1 MKPVLAAALAATLIL
16 AACDRPAQPRTGPTA
31 GPGSTASPGPS
42 APVHPMPQT
51 GSPTPGE
58 KKEGAN
64 PVQGQVDP
72 KQSEQRKDFQQ
83 RGDSAGPASEESKPK
98 QGG

>member
-1 MKPVLAAALAATLIL
+1 
-16 AACDRPAQPRTGPTA
+16 
-31 GPGSTASPGPS
+31 
-42 APVHPMPQT
+42 MPQT
-51 GSPTPGE
+51 GSPSQAE
-58 KKEGAN
+58 KKEGSN

-83 RGDSAGPASEESKPK
+83 RGDSAGPTSEESKPK